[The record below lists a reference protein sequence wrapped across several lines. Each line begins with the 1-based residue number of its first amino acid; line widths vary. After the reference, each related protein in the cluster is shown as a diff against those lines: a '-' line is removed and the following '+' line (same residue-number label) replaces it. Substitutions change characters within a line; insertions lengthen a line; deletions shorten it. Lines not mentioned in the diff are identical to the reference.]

1 VVAALENYT
10 QARPNDY
17 EALNEYAIAASQ
29 QAWLMLAG
37 PHETTPSLATVQ
49 QAVDKG
55 ARALWQ
61 VVRARPYATEPY
73 LRLMELYRA
82 VGERDKALGV
92 ASSLAQ
98 QTSAT
103 AEDIHLA
110 AYLLDEAGYTTESL
124 AFFRRAIERDP
135 QNGRFRMNFAN
146 ALRKLGRNAEA
157 MAIYRDLFERGSY
170 GHQHHVH
177 QLTEDAF
184 ALAEKLGQ
192 TDALVQFWRSLATRA
207 DVPQRDEL
215 LPQIGELLVNKK
227 RFSEGL
233 EFLELARKLY
243 PDTRDRVEL
252 SIAKAA
258 AMQGDL
264 AQARAIYEARAG
276 RAPSSDARI
285 DVLLDYGRLLAAI
298 GDFADAVAH
307 WESLASAYPNQP
319 RAAHALLLAAQAELA
334 RGNSA
339 RARQLANAY
348 LSRDRGDSEGERE
361 AREFLAELTRQ
372 PSAGNAVSGPPGG
385 SRSPSPAEAP
395 APSAPPLR

>member
-37 PHETTPSLATVQ
+37 PHETTPPLAMVQ
-49 QAVDKG
+49 QAVDKA
-55 ARALWQ
+55 ARALWK
-61 VVRARPYATEPY
+61 VVRMRPYATEPY

-92 ASSLAQ
+92 ASSLASH
-98 QTSAT
+98 TSAT
-103 AEDIHLA
+103 AEEIHLA
-110 AYLLDEAGYTTESL
+110 AYILDEAGYTTESL
-124 AFFRRAIERDP
+124 VLFRRAIELDP

-146 ALRKLGRNAEA
+146 ALRKLGRDAEA
-157 MAIYRDLFERGSY
+157 MAIYRDLFERGSH

-192 TDALVQFWRSLATRA
+192 TDALVQFWRSLATRP
-207 DVPQRDEL
+207 DVPQREEL

-233 EFLELARKLY
+233 EFLELARKLF

-258 AMQGDL
+258 AMQGDI
-264 AQARAIYEARAG
+264 AHAHAIYAARAD
-276 RAPSSDARI
+276 RAPSRDARI
-285 DVLLDYGRLLAAI
+285 DVLLDYGRLLATI

-307 WESLASAYPNQP
+307 WESLAAACPDQP
-319 RAAHALLLAAQAELA
+319 RAARALLLAAQAELA

-339 RARQLANAY
+339 RAQQLANAY

-361 AREFLAELTRQ
+361 AREFLAELTRHTAGDAVSA
-372 PSAGNAVSGPPGG
+372 SAGGPACA
-385 SRSPSPAEAP
+385 SPVEPRAATAAP
-395 APSAPPLR
+395 RR